1 MDDKTKKV
9 LLIVIGI
16 IFLAYGLF
24 AMGYAIYRGKPDW
37 IFWAC
42 YVVMVIIGIGAFMR
56 RGYLIA
62 VGLNVVATY
71 LIVWDIDF
79 LYQLIFNK
87 PLWGITNYFFK
98 ELLTPARIISFEH
111 LFLVPLGLFAIYL
124 AGLKRKDHWKISI
137 IAAVAVIGA
146 TLLLTNPIY
155 NVNCAFESC
164 LPIFSNVPY
173 YPLIWMIFIIAT
185 IFVNAFIIN
194 KLFYKDVNK
203 IEEKV
208 KKIKG

>member
-1 MDDKTKKV
+1 MYDKTKTI
-9 LLIVIGI
+9 LLITIGI

-42 YVVMVIIGIGAFMR
+42 YVVMVIMGIGAFMR

-87 PLWGITNYFFK
+87 
-98 ELLTPARIISFEH
+98 
-111 LFLVPLGLFAIYL
+111 
-124 AGLKRKDHWKISI
+124 
-137 IAAVAVIGA
+137 
-146 TLLLTNPIY
+146 
-155 NVNCAFESC
+155 
-164 LPIFSNVPY
+164 
-173 YPLIWMIFIIAT
+173 
-185 IFVNAFIIN
+185 
-194 KLFYKDVNK
+194 LFYSFFNNM
-203 IEEKV
+203 
-208 KKIKG
+208 